1 MAGGAETTMVSGR
14 VGWTPAASSADFTRA
29 RSSRATSHCRIGV
42 VLATSRMV
50 TSLLD
55 SSWAPH
61 TSGFSSISSFQPRSR
76 YRLSAARSISARIRA
91 RSSP

>member
-1 MAGGAETTMVSGR
+1 MAGGAEITMVSGPA
-14 VGWTPAASSADFTRA
+14 GWTPAASSVAFTRA

-50 TSLLD
+50 TSLPD

-61 TSGFSSISSFQPRSR
+61 TSGFSSISLFQPRSQ
-76 YRLSAARSISARIRA
+76 
-91 RSSP
+91 

>member
-1 MAGGAETTMVSGR
+1 MVSGPA
-14 VGWTPAASSADFTRA
+14 GWTPAASSAAFTRA
-29 RSSRATSHCRIGV
+29 RSSRATSHCRMGV

-61 TSGFSSISSFQPRSR
+61 TSGFSSISSCQPPSR
-76 YRLSAARSISARIRA
+76 YRLSAACSISARIRP

>member
-1 MAGGAETTMVSGR
+1 MAGGAETTMVSGPA
-14 VGWTPAASSADFTRA
+14 GWTPAASSAAFTRA
-29 RSSRATSHCRIGV
+29 RSSRATSHWRIGV

-61 TSGFSSISSFQPRSR
+61 TSGFSSISFFQPRSR
-76 YRLSAARSISARIRA
+76 YRLFAACSISARIRA